1 MVDILGNIEL
11 KETQNKIFKKIFNGF
26 EFINSDNQ
34 KKAILGGY
42 SHLREEIVFDKEIN
56 LK

>member
-34 KKAILGGY
+34 KKAILSGY
-42 SHLREEIVFDKEIN
+42 SHLREEIVFDKEIS